1 MGNACLDTDAPL
13 DSIPGAPG
21 ARRSN
26 RIRGAAQS
34 VAERRPSPLNERVQ
48 SPSQGFNG
56 RLNPLPPSA
65 KKSFLD
71 LRQKI
76 LCPPTPLVAVL
87 PQRLMVLLEV
97 SKQGFQGVEFGLD
110 NAQTREE

>member
-1 MGNACLDTDAPL
+1 MSRSHSTRSLAPPAR
-13 DSIPGAPG
+13 DDRTEFGAP
-21 ARRSN
+21 RK
-26 RIRGAAQS
+26 S
-34 VAERRPSPLNERVQ
+34 VTERRPSPLNERVQ

-56 RLNPLPPSA
+56 RLDPLPPPA

-76 LCPPTPLVAVL
+76 LRPPTPLVAVL

-110 NAQTREE
+110 NAQAREE